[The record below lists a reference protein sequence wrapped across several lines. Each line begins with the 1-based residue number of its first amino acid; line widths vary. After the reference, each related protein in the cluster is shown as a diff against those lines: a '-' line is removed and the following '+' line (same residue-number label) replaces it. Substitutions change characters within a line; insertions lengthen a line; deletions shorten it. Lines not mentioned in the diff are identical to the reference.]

1 MSNTRYWLVK
11 SEPSA
16 YSWDDLM
23 REGKTLW
30 DGVRNFQARNFM
42 RQMQVGD
49 AVLFYHSMKQ
59 KAVVGIAEVTRT
71 AYPDPTASSG
81 DWSVV
86 DIKPVGP
93 IERPVTLAE
102 IRQHPKLQDMPLIK
116 QSRLSVMPVPA
127 KLDKVLRSLAGL

>member
-116 QSRLSVMPVPA
+116 QSRLSVMPITQSHYEIIVNW
-127 KLDKVLRSLAGL
+127 K